1 MELLCSLVFIQTVG
15 RHVTRSPRPPL
26 PFVTFGSAAF
36 GDGAPPNSWLIILQR
51 WNRYCGKGNRRRKK
65 MEIGAQRSTCVL
77 SVDSR
82 QTEACLGTSHRGQTD
97 TTGAHLKWKEKQI
110 RPAKSNDAKACV
122 VLWQKCQS
130 QRQFTTAVGL
140 IDRPSTECHNLKWY
154 FKRHTHTQRQNY
166 YIFFVLRLI
175 LTS

>member
-15 RHVTRSPRPPL
+15 RHVTRSPRPSL
-26 PFVTFGSAAF
+26 PSITFGSAAF
-36 GDGAPPNSWLIILQR
+36 GDGAQPNSWLFCSAGTDTAAR
-51 WNRYCGKGNRRRKK
+51 GTDGGKKGNSRAAIDLR
-65 MEIGAQRSTCVL
+65 L

-82 QTEACLGTSHRGQTD
+82 QTEACLGTSHGGQTD

-130 QRQFTTAVGL
+130 QKQFTTAVGL

-154 FKRHTHTQRQNY
+154 FKRHTHKQRQNY
-166 YIFFVLRLI
+166 NFFVLRQ
-175 LTS
+175 S